1 MNIVSITPAL
11 ASAASHL
18 YATAWKAAYRG
29 MIPQEYLDQLSPER
43 WTPLLGQSSPDQQ
56 DFLLLEDGRLTTL
69 APAEL
74 DAYAAER
81 RMPSCEA

>member
-1 MNIVSITPAL
+1 VLATHDLAL
-11 ASAASHL
+11 ARACANQ
-18 YATAWKAAYRG
+18 
-29 MIPQEYLDQLSPER
+29 I
-43 WTPLLGQSSPDQQ
+43 
-56 DFLLLEDGRLTTL
+56 LLLEDGRLTTL